1 LNIPIEVVN
10 PAIPEKNYHRLGK
23 VKPDLVSKVI
33 VSVGEARYSMG
44 MDILVKQFKIVKKE
58 VPDAELW
65 IVGKGHP
72 KEYER
77 VKGVKVLGYVEDLCE
92 VFEKA
97 SLFVHAGRS
106 SAYPVSTLE
115 AMRAGLPVIVTKMTG
130 TKDVV
135 GEVCKKFK
143 GEFGKDIEF
152 VKDFNELNREM
163 IEYFRLSLE
172 EREYL
177 SKEFRRVS
185 ERFEPGSIGR
195 KFKVVFKNLLDKIL
209 YGI

>member
-33 VSVGEARYSMG
+33 VSVGEARYSIG
-44 MDILVKQFKIVKKE
+44 MDILVEQFKIVKKV

-72 KEYER
+72 KEYEK
-77 VKGVKVLGYVEDLCE
+77 VKGVKVLGYVEDLGE

-97 SLFVHAGRS
+97 SLFVHTGRS

-135 GEVCKKFK
+135 GEVCRKFK
-143 GEFGKDIEF
+143 EEFGKDIEF
-152 VKDFNELNREM
+152 VKDFNELNRGM

-172 EREYL
+172 ESEYL

-185 ERFEPGSIGR
+185 ERFEPERIG
-195 KFKVVFKNLLDKIL
+195 KNFKKVFECMVENIT
-209 YGI
+209 